1 MIKSWFTI
9 YEDKVYDFATLRA
22 TLESL
27 ESSLVFS
34 SVDSYNS
41 VYPGANFL
49 KDSAPGA
56 TYPDE
61 YSAT

>member
-41 VYPGANFL
+41 VYPGANF
-49 KDSAPGA
+49 
-56 TYPDE
+56 
-61 YSAT
+61 